1 MPRRPRQSR
10 NNAQR
15 GIRLADSDKQ
25 LIQASFGAVV
35 QALVRQSG
43 HTNKQLAGATG
54 IPVATL
60 QRLLIGAHGVGLHN
74 IYRLADVLGV
84 PPGELVRLSAS
95 ALEDANETAAWNE
108 GEDPKKWWGNLAAVQ
123 DPRLQGTLI
132 RGSAYTVV
140 ATRALEEAK

>member
-60 QRLLIGAHGVGLHN
+60 QRSRRMDTKWYYPWDVASGCLWGPDGHNVELIA
-74 IYRLADVLGV
+74 R
-84 PPGELVRLSAS
+84 
-95 ALEDANETAAWNE
+95 
-108 GEDPKKWWGNLAAVQ
+108 
-123 DPRLQGTLI
+123 
-132 RGSAYTVV
+132 RGS
-140 ATRALEEAK
+140 